1 MSNEFLENTPETFK
15 KLIDEVNDYKD
26 KFLRVSAEATNFKR
40 RVEKEKESAVK
51 FANEKLAKDLIL
63 TLDNF
68 ESSLKVEMPHG
79 IRMGI
84 ELIYK
89 DLLNTLKK
97 YNITECQVDKFD
109 PQMHEA
115 VSVVSVGMTSNAIV
129 DVLRK
134 GYFLEDRL
142 LRPASV
148 ILSR

>member
-1 MSNEFLENTPETFK
+1 MSDEYLDNTPETFQ
-15 KLIDEVNDYKD
+15 KLINEVNDYKD

-40 RVEKEKESAVK
+40 RVEKEKELAVK
-51 FANEKLAKDLIL
+51 FANEKFARDLIL

-68 ESSLKVEMPHG
+68 ENSLKVDMPG
-79 IRMGI
+79 NIRVGI

-89 DLLNTLKK
+89 GLLDTLKQ
-97 YNITECQVDKFD
+97 YNITECQTSKFD

-115 VSVVSVGMTSNAIV
+115 VSAVSVGMPSNSIV

-148 ILSR
+148 ILAR

>member
-1 MSNEFLENTPETFK
+1 MSDEYLDNTPETFQ
-15 KLIDEVNDYKD
+15 KLINEVNDYKD

-40 RVEKEKESAVK
+40 RVEKEKELAVK
-51 FANEKLAKDLIL
+51 FANEKFARDLIL

-68 ESSLKVEMPHG
+68 ENSLKVDMPG
-79 IRMGI
+79 NIRVGI

-89 DLLNTLKK
+89 GLLDTLKQ
-97 YNITECQVDKFD
+97 YNITECQTGKFD

-115 VSVVSVGMTSNAIV
+115 VSAVSVGMPSNSIV

-148 ILSR
+148 ILAR